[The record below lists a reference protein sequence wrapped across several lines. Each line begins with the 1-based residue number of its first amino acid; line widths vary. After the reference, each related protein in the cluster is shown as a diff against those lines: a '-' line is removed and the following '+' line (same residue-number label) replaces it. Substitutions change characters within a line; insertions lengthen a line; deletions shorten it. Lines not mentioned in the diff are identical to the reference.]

1 MWTCQLSK
9 RLRHPSIEEGLHC
22 LPHGI
27 GGRSSM
33 HRMCVHIYIYICIY
47 IYIYRERARERE
59 RERKK
64 EREKERVYITERQR
78 ERESMRITMKHAAA

>member
-33 HRMCVHIYIYICIY
+33 HRMCVHIYIYMY